1 MKEILLE
8 DKGNLSALSSDV
20 LQIIMHNS
28 DYRKYIG
35 KDSKVEI
42 VRNIETAYKNL
53 LSDECLFGVLRY
65 GQDELYRL
73 SARWRSE
80 INTSSMEEWEYYIK
94 KLSWQDRPNLQST
107 IKSESGLKTFV
118 SNVAKFLTEQ
128 FNNKLTE
135 KYKKQ
140 LETAKTAKQKEKIEK
155 ELGSQ
160 KLITKKEVM
169 AKLSFQLI
177 YKDAKRYEL
186 ERKRN
191 EERGNLRVADR
202 GSSTYL
208 NKKIHG
214 SVYDSRRDSD
224 YKSALK
230 DRLKEFITSKLPQ
243 YDDPKDLPR
252 DMKLLKDDTR
262 FKLMGCPYRYDN
274 YGSSNVS
281 FIDLQKGETMYI
293 TFENEKRYDNDFNY
307 YPRLVLFEIKM
318 NPKTYQLEIINVLF
332 DTVDEYQPH
341 RQNLADISEFKT
353 FVKEK
358 QGLRI

>member
-20 LQIIMHNS
+20 LQTIMHNS

-65 GQDELYRL
+65 GQDELFRL
-73 SARWRSE
+73 ASRWKSE
-80 INTSSMEEWEYYIK
+80 INIASMSEWEYYTE

-341 RQNLADISEFKT
+341 KQNLADISEFKKY
-353 FVKEK
+353 VQEK
-358 QGLRI
+358 HGLRI

>member
-28 DYRKYIG
+28 DYRKYVG

-42 VRNIETAYKNL
+42 IRNVESAYEKL

-73 SARWRSE
+73 AARWRGE
-80 INTSSMEEWEYYIK
+80 INTSGMSEWDYYIEK
-94 KLSWQDRPNLQST
+94 ISWQDRPNLQST

-118 SNVAKFLTEQ
+118 SNIAKFLTDQ
-128 FNNKLTE
+128 FNMKLTKNYE
-135 KYKKQ
+135 KQ
-140 LETAKTAKQKEKIEK
+140 LELAKTAKQKEKIKK

-160 KLITKKEVM
+160 KPITKKEVM
-169 AKLSFQLI
+169 AKMSFQLI
-177 YKDAKRYEL
+177 YKDEKRSEL

-191 EERGNLRVADR
+191 LERGNLRVADR
-202 GSSTYL
+202 GSTTYL

-230 DRLKEFITSKLPQ
+230 DRLKEFITSKLPH

-252 DMKLLKDDTR
+252 DMKLLKSDTR
-262 FKLMGCPYRYDN
+262 FKLMGCPYKYD
-274 YGSSNVS
+274 SSS
-281 FIDLQKGETMYI
+281 RIDFADLQKGNSI
-293 TFENEKRYDNDFNY
+293 LIAFENEKRYDDDFNY
-307 YPRLVLFEIKM
+307 YPRFVVFELIMNPNNYQMEIK
-318 NPKTYQLEIINVLF
+318 NVLF
-332 DTVDEYQPH
+332 DTVNEYDPH
-341 RQNLADISEFKT
+341 KENLADISQFKT

-358 QGLRI
+358 HGLRI

>member
-8 DKGNLSALSSDV
+8 ERGNLSALSSDV

-42 VRNIETAYKNL
+42 VRNIEIAYKNL

-73 SARWRSE
+73 AARWRSE
-80 INTSSMEEWEYYIK
+80 INTSAMSEWEYYTE

-155 ELGSQ
+155 EIASV

-191 EERGNLRVADR
+191 EERGNLRVANR
-202 GSSTYL
+202 GSTTYL

-230 DRLKEFITSKLPQ
+230 DRLKEFITSKLPH

-252 DMKLLKDDTR
+252 DMKLLKSDTR
-262 FKLMGCPYRYDN
+262 FKLMGCPYKYD
-274 YGSSNVS
+274 SSS
-281 FIDLQKGETMYI
+281 RIDFDDLQKGKSI
-293 TFENEKRYDNDFNY
+293 LIAFENEKRYDDDFNY
-307 YPRLVLFEIKM
+307 YPRFVVFELIMNPNNYQMEIK
-318 NPKTYQLEIINVLF
+318 NVLF
-332 DTVDEYQPH
+332 DTVNEYSPSKE
-341 RQNLADISEFKT
+341 NLADISEFKKY
-353 FVKEK
+353 VQEK
-358 QGLRI
+358 HGLRI